1 MLLLC
6 AHLLILESL
15 SLNLSDNF
23 DNIEAST
30 LSESINNSKTSLDF
44 ASLNLHKDL
53 LKNLVTLG
61 YQEMTPIQ
69 AQSLPHML
77 AGKDLIGQGKTGSG
91 KTAAFGLA
99 LLEKLQVKRFR
110 IQSMVLCPTRELA
123 DQVAKEIRNLARAV
137 HNIKVLT
144 LCGGTPFGPQI
155 GSLEHGAHVIVGTP
169 GRIEEHVI
177 KGTLKLDDLNLLIL
191 DEADRML
198 EMGFEAALD
207 NIIERTPLDRQTLL
221 FSATFPKQIQAI
233 SESIMTDPVIVQVAA
248 SEEPSSI
255 SQEFFHIENDV
266 ERFEALRLLLLDN
279 PVESAVVFCN
289 TKKETQAVCNK
300 LHDDGFSVL
309 ALHGDLEQR
318 DRDQTLLRFAN
329 KSVAILVA
337 TDVAARGLDIDSL
350 DLVVNY
356 HIAHDAEVHIHRIG
370 RTGRAG
376 AQGKAISL
384 FSDKESYKVGLIEDG
399 LEKVIQ
405 PALLPSIDVL
415 KNSRAQ
421 AKMSTIQI
429 DGGKKQKVRPG
440 DILGALTAKASSTK
454 NGGADITGQD
464 VGKINVQDI
473 KSYVAVNK
481 KVLKIALRKLAE
493 GKMKGRNFKVR
504 HLTL

>member
-1 MLLLC
+1 M
-6 AHLLILESL
+6 SV
-15 SLNLSDNF
+15 
-23 DNIEAST
+23 T
-30 LSESINNSKTSLDF
+30 TNNGKSPLAFS
-44 ASLNLHKDL
+44 SLNLHKDL
-53 LKNLVTLG
+53 LKNLTSLG

-69 AQSLPHML
+69 AQSLPEIL
-77 AGKDLIGQGKTGSG
+77 VGKDVIAQAKTGSG

-123 DQVAKEIRNLARAV
+123 DQVATEIRKLARAV

-155 GSLEHGAHVIVGTP
+155 GSLEHGAHIIVGTP

-177 KGTLKLDDLNLLIL
+177 KGTLKLNDLNLLVL

-233 SESIMTDPVIVQVAA
+233 SESIMTDPVMVQVSA
-248 SEEPSSI
+248 SEDQSNI
-255 SQEFFHIENDV
+255 SQQFYAIENEI
-266 ERFEALRLLLLDN
+266 ERFEALRLLLLAN
-279 PVESAVVFCN
+279 PVESTVIFCN
-289 TKKETQAVCNK
+289 TKKETQAVCNN

-329 KSVAILVA
+329 KSAAILVA

-356 HIAHDAEVHIHRIG
+356 HIAHDSEVHIHRIG

-384 FSDKESYKVGLIEDG
+384 FSDKERYKVGLIEDT
-399 LEKVIQ
+399 LDQVIK
-405 PALLPSIDVL
+405 PELLPSTDVL
-415 KNSRAQ
+415 NNARSQ
-421 AKMSTIQI
+421 ANMSTIQI

-440 DILGALTAKASSTK
+440 DILGALTSKSTDPK
-454 NGGADITGQD
+454 NGGAEVQGKE
-464 VGKINVQDI
+464 VGKINVLDN

-481 KVLKIALRKLAE
+481 KVLKAALKKLST
-493 GKMKGRNFKVR
+493 GKMKGRTYKVR
-504 HLTL
+504 HLTV

>member
-1 MLLLC
+1 MSASTSHNKATL
-6 AHLLILESL
+6 AFS
-15 SLNLSDNF
+15 SLN
-23 DNIEAST
+23 I
-30 LSESINNSKTSLDF
+30 
-44 ASLNLHKDL
+44 HQDL
-53 LKNLVTLG
+53 LKNLSTLG

-69 AQSLPHML
+69 AMSLPEML
-77 AGKDLIGQGKTGSG
+77 AGKDVIAQGKTGSG

-99 LLEKLQVKRFR
+99 LLEKLKVKRFR

-123 DQVAKEIRNLARAV
+123 DQVAKEIRKLARAV

-155 GSLEHGAHVIVGTP
+155 GSLEHGAHIIVGTP

-177 KGTLKLDDLNLLIL
+177 KGTLKLEDLNLLIL

-207 NIIERTPLDRQTLL
+207 NIIERTPLARQTLL

-233 SESIMTDPVIVQVAA
+233 SESIMTEPVMVKVSA
-248 SEEPSSI
+248 SEDQSNI
-255 SQEFFHIENDV
+255 SQQFYHVDNDE
-266 ERFEALRLLLLDN
+266 ERFEALRLLLLAN
-279 PVESAVVFCN
+279 PVESSVIFCN
-289 TKKETQAVCNK
+289 TKKETQAVCNR

-329 KSVAILVA
+329 KSVTILVA

-356 HIAHDAEVHIHRIG
+356 HIAHDSEVHIHRIG

-376 AQGKAISL
+376 AKGSAISL
-384 FSDKESYKVGLIEDG
+384 FSDKEAYKVGLIED
-399 LEKVIQ
+399 VIEQ
-405 PALLPSIDVL
+405 TITPELLPSADVL
-415 KNSRAQ
+415 NNVRAQ

-440 DILGALTAKASSTK
+440 DILGALTSKSVAANK
-454 NGGADITGQD
+454 GGVEISGND
-464 VGKINVQDI
+464 VGKINVLDN
-473 KSYVAVNK
+473 KAYVAVNK
-481 KVLKIALRKLAE
+481 KVLKTALRKLTN
-493 GKMKGRNFKVR
+493 GKMKGRSFKIR
-504 HLTL
+504 HLTM